1 MGEPLSPGGKPA
13 PCAGQLAPPACV
25 QEASVLLHPQ
35 RCQSCDAGSLQQEPW
50 HTYFPS
56 KRERGEFLFC
66 APRDIS
72 FYRMMSLDFQS
83 VGREM
88 PFYRLSLHPAPT
100 LLDLLHIFR
109 GNLSPLCP
117 KADQSLVFFIPKPE
131 QAVCFPLVFH
141 PTHCAHSSICPIS
154 ELRTLW
160 KL

>member
-1 MGEPLSPGGKPA
+1 MLASWHHPPVFRKPA
-13 PCAGQLAPPACV
+13 FFSVPRDVSPVMPAP
-25 QEASVLLHPQ
+25 SNRNLGILT
-35 RCQSCDAGSLQQEPW
+35 SLP
-50 HTYFPS
+50 
-56 KRERGEFLFC
+56 KERGEFLFC
-66 APRDIS
+66 APHDVS

-83 VGREM
+83 VEREM
-88 PFYRLSLHPAPT
+88 PFYRLSLHPTPT

-109 GNLSPLCP
+109 GNLSPLCL